1 MRKFGQKL
9 EPFQVIFIILS
20 IVFSII
26 IFLSIP
32 SLFDYK
38 KIQPKLEKSIESNYH
53 FFLKNISETKYRFLP
68 SPHLVVSK
76 GDLQLTKDPS
86 SKISTLS
93 DIKIF
98 ISLTRLYNNKEI
110 DIKKIKIKK
119 ENFTFNKE
127 NLDILI
133 DRLYSKRNND
143 FIIEKSKIFLV
154 NEDNQVTLISPITKL
169 FYKFND
175 KTNQKKLNINGNVFD
190 TKFDF
195 DWFTKKDKKNNYT
208 WHLTFRDPT
217 IQFENETDFTDINNK
232 TGLLKT
238 YFLNNK
244 NEIKYSYNENI
255 LEFKSIDNKVDKL
268 LLNGKI
274 NKKPFYFDINL
285 TIKNQKIDIIINN
298 ILLNYYNYKDKT
310 HKNLNGKLKI
320 KFQDIQ
326 NSNFKNGNI
335 VFNFSNG
342 KLFFDDNHIK
352 IKNIGNIKILNN
364 LYYEKKDKVFFAGEI
379 ELAIENQEEF
389 YRKFSIP
396 KKNRQKINKIYA
408 VIEKNIDNEEYFIY
422 NFSLNDDLGFEFNLK
437 NITESNKIPFNNLQQ
452 LRKIIRA
459 EFESF
464 N

>member
-26 IFLSIP
+26 IFFSIP

-195 DWFTKKDKKNNYT
+195 DWFTKK
-208 WHLTFRDPT
+208 
-217 IQFENETDFTDINNK
+217 E
-232 TGLLKT
+232 
-238 YFLNNK
+238 
-244 NEIKYSYNENI
+244 
-255 LEFKSIDNKVDKL
+255 EFKAN
-268 LLNGKI
+268 
-274 NKKPFYFDINL
+274 
-285 TIKNQKIDIIINN
+285 
-298 ILLNYYNYKDKT
+298 
-310 HKNLNGKLKI
+310 
-320 KFQDIQ
+320 
-326 NSNFKNGNI
+326 
-335 VFNFSNG
+335 
-342 KLFFDDNHIK
+342 
-352 IKNIGNIKILNN
+352 
-364 LYYEKKDKVFFAGEI
+364 
-379 ELAIENQEEF
+379 
-389 YRKFSIP
+389 
-396 KKNRQKINKIYA
+396 
-408 VIEKNIDNEEYFIY
+408 
-422 NFSLNDDLGFEFNLK
+422 
-437 NITESNKIPFNNLQQ
+437 
-452 LRKIIRA
+452 
-459 EFESF
+459 
-464 N
+464 